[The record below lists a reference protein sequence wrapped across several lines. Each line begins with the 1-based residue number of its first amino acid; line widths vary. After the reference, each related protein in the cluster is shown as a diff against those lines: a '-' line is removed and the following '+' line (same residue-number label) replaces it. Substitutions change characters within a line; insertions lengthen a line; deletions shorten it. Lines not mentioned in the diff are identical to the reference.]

1 MGCVGGLLLGV
12 FAHPLAVNVLRVPDY
27 LAAETVHAL
36 KMCAIA
42 MPIII
47 MTPSVIGV
55 LQAGQRFDLTV
66 MIQTPFAIGQ
76 FALPYLCA
84 RHGMDLSGI
93 IGVLLLSRTASFLLM
108 CVASAAVFP
117 GLLRR
122 PSFSRAE
129 FRSLLGFGSWVT
141 IGTLIAPLVLYADR
155 FVVSRVLSLSY
166 LAFYSIPADAL
177 IRLMFVPASIVSV
190 AFPAFSQLRAR
201 ADGDAIRGLAYK
213 ASRSILYL
221 MVVPLGAMIL
231 CGPQLM
237 NVWMGTAFAQKASV
251 VLQILALGALANA
264 IARIPFGLLQ
274 AVGRPDLPSK
284 LQLIELPFQVVL
296 TYVLTVQFG
305 LRGTAIAWT
314 LRMTLDMLA
323 LFFLAHRAGILLLSR
338 AGMWRAAENS
348 AMILAPAVLMAVAL
362 PPGLDTRMRL
372 AADAGWVLWSLTII
386 ALRGMTAPDR
396 TAFSRMLARA

>member
-1 MGCVGGLLLGV
+1 
-12 FAHPLAVNVLRVPDY
+12 
-27 LAAETVHAL
+27 
-36 KMCAIA
+36 
-42 MPIII
+42 
-47 MTPSVIGV
+47 
-55 LQAGQRFDLTV
+55 
-66 MIQTPFAIGQ
+66 
-76 FALPYLCA
+76 
-84 RHGMDLSGI
+84 
-93 IGVLLLSRTASFLLM
+93 
-108 CVASAAVFP
+108 VFP

-314 LRMTLDMLA
+314 LRM
-323 LFFLAHRAGILLLSR
+323 LSR